1 MYVFCQEHKTS
12 TLAPPEEVLPGLTN
26 RDIKES
32 YGEEETIPELPNR
45 NTKESYG
52 KEETIPELPNR
63 NSKESYGK
71 EEIIPD
77 LDDLIRTEQ
86 ELSNKI
92 SQGNTTDGLKY
103 ETAGGIEEDKS
114 VEIGAG
120 ESKTKYENEFI
131 PEIDNIHEPEQE
143 SPENTTQLLTTQLT
157 PGETT
162 EGSVQVRAGEA
173 DGKYGSI
180 SITEEQQSLENT
192 TQHLTVQ
199 LAQTEHLDESGLM
212 EEVIGND
219 TYNKIEDTNNTEEN
233 IIKVTSTS
241 NLHWSLNFPYRL
253 CGRRRRDVWI

>member
-1 MYVFCQEHKTS
+1 MAVKRRLPAGAQSSSGDATPTTTVPAIDGRNNPKTDIWSAENELKLLQVLMTHKPFGIS
-12 TLAPPEEVLPGLTN
+12 KHFQMVLVL
-26 RDIKES
+26 
-32 YGEEETIPELPNR
+32 
-45 NTKESYG
+45 
-52 KEETIPELPNR
+52 
-63 NSKESYGK
+63 
-71 EEIIPD
+71 
-77 LDDLIRTEQ
+77 
-86 ELSNKI
+86 NKL

-157 PGETT
+157 PDEAT

-199 LAQTEHLDESGLM
+199 LAQTENLDESGLL

-219 TYNKIEDTNNTEEN
+219 TYNKIENTNNTEQK
-233 IIKVTSTS
+233 IIKVTSTL
-241 NLHWSLNFPYRL
+241 NLY
-253 CGRRRRDVWI
+253 